1 MKVKPR
7 NYATAS
13 ENFLQHRILPI
24 RVLFN
29 RRPLTF
35 EEKDLCYDEQ
45 VEGILQDLRFVQEK
59 DDFLYHERSE

>member
-13 ENFLQHRILPI
+13 ENFVQHRILPTY
-24 RVLFN
+24 L
-29 RRPLTF
+29 LTF

-45 VEGILQDLRFVQEK
+45 VEDILQDLRFVQEK